1 MKKKNNGFTL
11 IELMVSVG
19 LMVLLLGIV
28 FNIFTSTSEVVTRT
42 EATMEMFQNAR
53 VIFDIMSQ
61 DFTNAREIAVFD
73 NMTTLSDS
81 KNILTLIT
89 TTSWID
95 KNTNKQT
102 IGSAEVTYSLKKTRE
117 FASKKL
123 YYLQRKIKDVDEENA
138 PNVIGEYLVAP
149 DATDNNR
156 NIPFYVEAY
165 KYNSL
170 STYPETNSKWKN
182 EGTLD
187 KENEN
192 GNEKY
197 KIPPAVRVTMTLADE
212 FLRNR
217 QTFSR
222 VFWIP
227 QGK

>member
-61 DFTNAREIAVFD
+61 DFTNAREITVFD

-81 KNILTLIT
+81 KDILTLIT
-89 TTSWID
+89 TTSWI
-95 KNTNKQT
+95 KTENNTQTQT
-102 IGSAEVTYSLKKTRE
+102 IGSAEVTYSLKMTRE
-117 FASKKL
+117 FESKKL

-156 NIPFYVEAY
+156 NIPFYIEAFIY
-165 KYNSL
+165 KSSNDS
-170 STYPETNSKWKN
+170 SNDSSEWENKKEPE
-182 EGTLD
+182 
-187 KENEN
+187 KEN
-192 GNEKY
+192 GKY

>member
-11 IELMVSVG
+11 IELMVAVG

-28 FNIFTSTSEVVTRT
+28 FNIFTSASEVMTRT

-61 DFTNAREIAVFD
+61 DLTNAREIKKFN

-81 KNILTLIT
+81 QDILTLIT
-89 TTSWID
+89 TTSWI
-95 KNTNKQT
+95 KTENNTQTQT
-102 IGSAEVTYSLKKTRE
+102 IGSAEVTYSLKKTKE

-123 YYLQRKIKDVDEENA
+123 YYLQRQIKNEEEK
-138 PNVIGEYLVAP
+138 PTVIGEYLVAP
-149 DATDNNR
+149 DATDDTR
-156 NIPFYVEAY
+156 NIPFYVEAC
-165 KYNSL
+165 KYADSKW
-170 STYPETNSKWKN
+170 TPETSINNS
-182 EGTLD
+182 ED
-187 KENEN
+187 
-192 GNEKY
+192 
-197 KIPPAVRVTMTLADE
+197 IPPAVRVTMTLADE

>member
-11 IELMVSVG
+11 IELMVAVG

-28 FNIFTSTSEVVTRT
+28 FNIFTSASEVMTRT

-61 DFTNAREIAVFD
+61 DLTNAREIKKFN

-81 KNILTLIT
+81 QDILTLIT
-89 TTSWID
+89 TTSWI
-95 KNTNKQT
+95 KTENNTQTQT
-102 IGSAEVTYSLKKTRE
+102 IGSAEVTYSLKKTKE

-123 YYLQRKIKDVDEENA
+123 YYLQRQIKNEEEN
-138 PNVIGEYLVAP
+138 PTVIGEYLVAP
-149 DATDNNR
+149 DANDNKR
-156 NIPFYVEAY
+156 NIPFYVEAC
-165 KYNSL
+165 KYAGSKW
-170 STYPETNSKWKN
+170 TPETSINNS
-182 EGTLD
+182 ED
-187 KENEN
+187 
-192 GNEKY
+192 
-197 KIPPAVRVTMTLADE
+197 IPPAVRVTMTLADE

>member
-28 FNIFTSTSEVVTRT
+28 FNIFTSTSEVMTRT

-61 DFTNAREIAVFD
+61 DFTNAREITVFD

-81 KNILTLIT
+81 KDILTLIT
-89 TTSWID
+89 TTSWI
-95 KNTNKQT
+95 KTENNTQTQT

-117 FASKKL
+117 FESKKL
-123 YYLQRKIKDVDEENA
+123 YYLQRQIKNEEEN
-138 PNVIGEYLVAP
+138 PTVIGEYLVAP

-156 NIPFYVEAY
+156 NIPFYIEAFI
-165 KYNSL
+165 YNS
-170 STYPETNSKWKN
+170 SNDSSKWENKK
-182 EGTLD
+182 ELE
-187 KENEN
+187 KEN
-192 GNEKY
+192 GKY
-197 KIPPAVRVTMTLADE
+197 KIPPAVRITMTLADE

-222 VFWIP
+222 IFWIP

>member
-61 DFTNAREIAVFD
+61 DFTNAREIKLENIATLSNN
-73 NMTTLSDS
+73 NMTDNKAHDITDD
-81 KNILTLIT
+81 KAILTLTT
-89 TTSWID
+89 TTSWIKD
-95 KNTNKQT
+95 NKQT
-102 IGSAEVTYSLKKTRE
+102 IGSATVIYSLKKAKDFE
-117 FASKKL
+117 SEKL
-123 YYLQRKIKDVDEENA
+123 YYLQRKIDKEESESTI
-138 PNVIGEYLVAP
+138 IGEYLVAP
-149 DATDNNR
+149 GIDNNDYID
-156 NIPFYVEAY
+156 IPFYVEAF
-165 KYNSL
+165 
-170 STYPETNSKWKN
+170 TYQSDWKRN
-182 EGTLD
+182 D
-187 KENEN
+187 KITDNT
-192 GNEKY
+192 
-197 KIPPAVRVTMTLADE
+197 IPPAVRITMTLSDE

-227 QGK
+227 QGT

>member
-61 DFTNAREIAVFD
+61 DFTNAREIAIFD

-81 KNILTLIT
+81 KDILTLIT

-102 IGSAEVTYSLKKTRE
+102 IGSAEVTYSLKMTRE
-117 FASKKL
+117 FESKKL

-149 DATDNNR
+149 DATNDKR
-156 NIPFYVEAY
+156 NIPFYVEAFT
-165 KYNSL
+165 YNSQ
-170 STYPETNSKWKN
+170 STNPEWSHN
-182 EGTLD
+182 GTLD
-187 KENEN
+187 KEDN
-192 GNEKY
+192 KY
-197 KIPPAVRVTMTLADE
+197 KIPPAVRITMTLSDE